1 MKHKMFLIF
10 FVLMCLFVAMTFF
23 RGFMVTL

>member
-10 FVLMCLFVAMTFF
+10 FVLYVPFCGYDFF